1 MPPGVRVDSYGTALL
16 ETSIYG
22 FINETLGATL
32 KLLSL
37 PFVILT
43 LSVFLIVID
52 KFLLWLTDKILGN
65 FEIDDHGTT
74 FIAALLITSTGT
86 LLAQSF

>member
-1 MPPGVRVDSYGTALL
+1 M
-16 ETSIYG
+16 
-22 FINETLGATL
+22 
-32 KLLSL
+32 LSL

-52 KFLLWLTDKILGN
+52 TFLLWLTDKILGN
-65 FEIDDHGTT
+65 FEIDDHGAT
-74 FIAALLITSTGT
+74 FIAALLITSTDT